1 MNTRLA
7 VVKTVLWALVG
18 VLAAVTVAR
27 FLRGLGASTALSDAA
42 PWGLWIAF
50 DVMSGV
56 ALAAGGFVLAAT
68 VYIFGGQQYRHFVR
82 PAILTALLG
91 YIAVAVGLL
100 YDLGLP
106 WHIWHPIIY
115 PQYHS
120 VLFEVAMCVMLY
132 LTVLSLEFAPVV
144 LEHRWLDRPLFRAI
158 HRLLHGAVIPLV
170 IAGIVLST
178 LHQSSLGSLFLI
190 TPYRLHP
197 LWYSPSIWILFLV
210 SAVALGLMMVTAESL
225 FSGWLFG
232 HKIKVD
238 QLAGLGRA
246 ASVVLFV
253 YAFLRLAAAREHI
266 DLAFNGSWLG
276 LLFLV
281 ELSVSALIPATL
293 LLFRRVRTSI
303 AGLAACAGMTIL
315 GMIGYRFNVCIVAFK
330 RPEGTSYFP
339 SWMEL
344 AVSLGIVAGGTL
356 VFIFFVEKLK
366 VYPEEH
372 AGEPDTPSGG
382 IAKADYHPGSMWSM
396 SPDSLS
402 GPRRYSLAAVLAAA
416 VTAAFLA
423 ADVFSGTH
431 SPGTPVSAARTLDGW
446 IQDRGDGVGAG
457 QVVWTRRKLSP
468 AAPGHD
474 ASPVVLLAIDGNRDG
489 RLVLFPHDRHKVL
502 LGEQDSC
509 DKCHHQNMP
518 FDKNT
523 SCCECHRDMYTL
535 ADIFDHDFHIDKCR
549 GNAGCIECHERENQ
563 AKWKDRDTA
572 RACVECHQ
580 DMTVEGSLIEPPP
593 PEKRKGIAAGY
604 MNAMHELCVDC
615 HRQKVTES
623 PQQYGSDFAECAN
636 CHRDADAALFHQM
649 KCRAASGG
657 DTYSREPKQ

>member
-42 PWGLWIAF
+42 PWGIWIAF

-68 VYIFGGQQYRHFVR
+68 VYIFGGRKYRPFVR

-106 WHIWHPIIY
+106 WHIWHPIIH
-115 PQYHS
+115 PQPYS

-132 LTVLSLEFAPVV
+132 LAVLSLEFAPVV
-144 LEHRWLDRPLFRAI
+144 LEHRWFDRPLFRGI
-158 HRLLHGAVIPLV
+158 HKLLHGAVIPLV

-197 LWYSPSIWILFLV
+197 LWYTPIIWILFLV

-232 HKIKVD
+232 HKVKVD
-238 QLAGLGRA
+238 RLAGLGRA

-253 YAFLRLAAAREHI
+253 YAFLRLASAWGDIE
-266 DLAFNGSWLG
+266 LAFNGSWLG

-293 LLFRRVRTSI
+293 LSFRRVRTSI
-303 AGLAACAGMTIL
+303 AGLAACAGMTIF
-315 GMIGYRFNVCIVAFK
+315 GMIGYRFNVCIVAFE

-344 AVSLGIVAGGTL
+344 AVSLGIVAGTML
-356 VFIFFVEKLK
+356 VFIFFVERPK

-372 AGEPDTPSGG
+372 PGEPDTATGG
-382 IAKADYHPGSMWSM
+382 IAKADYHPASMRSLL
-396 SPDSLS
+396 PDSLS

-416 VTAAFLA
+416 VTTALLA
-423 ADVFSGTH
+423 ADVFSGTQL
-431 SPGTPVSAARTLDGW
+431 PETPVSAVRTMDGW
-446 IQDRGDGVGAG
+446 IQGQVDGAG
-457 QVVWTRRKLSP
+457 HEVWTGHRFFP
-468 AAPGHD
+468 AVPGPD
-474 ASPVVLLAIDGNRDG
+474 ASPLTLLSIDGNRDG
-489 RLVLFPHDRHKVL
+489 RLVLFPHDRHIAE
-502 LGEQDSC
+502 LGERDSC
-509 DKCHHQNMP
+509 GKCHHQNMP

-523 SCCECHRDMYTL
+523 SCCECHRDMYIPT
-535 ADIFDHDFHIDKCR
+535 DIFDHDFHVAKLD
-549 GNAGCIECHERENQ
+549 GNDGCADCHNDQ
-563 AKWKDRDTA
+563 AKSKDRDTA
-572 RACVECHQ
+572 LGCADCHE
-580 DMTVEGSLIEPPP
+580 DMTVEGSLVEPPR
-593 PEKRKGIAAGY
+593 PEKHKGYAAGY
-604 MNAMHELCVDC
+604 MKAMHDLCITC

-623 PQQYGSDFAECAN
+623 PRQYGPEFAECAN
-636 CHRDADAALFHQM
+636 CHRDEDAALFQQM
-649 KCRAASGG
+649 KR
-657 DTYSREPKQ
+657 

>member
-18 VLAAVTVAR
+18 VLVAVTAAR
-27 FLRGLGASTALSDAA
+27 FLRGLGATTALSDAA
-42 PWGLWIAF
+42 PWGIWIAF

-68 VYIFGGQQYRHFVR
+68 VYIFGGEKYRAFVR

-106 WHIWHPIIY
+106 WHIWHPMIY
-115 PQYHS
+115 PQHHS

-132 LTVLSLEFAPVV
+132 LAVLSLEFAPVV
-144 LEHRWLDRPLFRAI
+144 LEYRWFDRPFFRAI
-158 HRLLHGAVIPLV
+158 HKLVHGAVIPLV

-197 LWYSPSIWILFLV
+197 LWYTPIIWILFLV

-225 FSGWLFG
+225 LSGWLFR
-232 HKIKVD
+232 HEIKVD
-238 QLAGLGRA
+238 RLAGLGRA

-253 YAFLRLAAAREHI
+253 YAFLRLASAWGHI
-266 DLAFNGSWLG
+266 ELAFNGSWLG

-293 LLFRRVRTSI
+293 LLFRQVRTSI
-303 AGLAACAGMTIL
+303 AGLGVCAGMTIF
-315 GMIGYRFNVCIVAFK
+315 GMIGYRFNVCIVAFH

-339 SWMEL
+339 SWTEL
-344 AVSLGIVAGGTL
+344 AVSLGIVAGATL

-366 VYPEEH
+366 VYPEAQCETTEPA
-372 AGEPDTPSGG
+372 AGGL
-382 IAKADYHPGSMWSM
+382 AKTDYHPASMRSLL
-396 SPDSLS
+396 PNSLS
-402 GPRRYSLAAVLAAA
+402 GPRRYSLAMVLAAA
-416 VTAAFLA
+416 ATTAFLA
-423 ADVFSGTH
+423 AEVFSGTQL
-431 SPGTPVSAARTLDGW
+431 PVTPVSAARTLDGW
-446 IQDRGDGVGAG
+446 IQEQGDGAG
-457 QVVWTRRKLSP
+457 NDVWASHDFSP
-468 AAPGHD
+468 AEPGSD
-474 ASPVVLLAIDGNRDG
+474 ASPLTLLSIDGNRDG
-489 RLVLFPHDRHKVL
+489 RLVLFPHDRHKAI

-509 DKCHHQNMP
+509 RKCHHQNMP

-523 SCCECHRDMYTL
+523 SCCECHRDMYTPT
-535 ADIFDHDFHIDKCR
+535 DVFDHDFHIAKLN
-549 GNAGCIECHERENQ
+549 GNDGCADCHDDR

-572 RACVECHQ
+572 TGCVECHE
-580 DMTVEGSLIEPPP
+580 DMTVEGSLVEPPL
-593 PEKRKGIAAGY
+593 PEKRKGSAAGY
-604 MNAMHELCVDC
+604 MKAMHHLCITC
-615 HRQKVTES
+615 HQQMVAENPR
-623 PQQYGSDFAECAN
+623 QYGPEFAECAN
-636 CHRDADAALFHQM
+636 CHRDSDAALLQQT
-649 KCRAASGG
+649 KGYSISGG
-657 DTYSREPKQ
+657 DACPREPKP